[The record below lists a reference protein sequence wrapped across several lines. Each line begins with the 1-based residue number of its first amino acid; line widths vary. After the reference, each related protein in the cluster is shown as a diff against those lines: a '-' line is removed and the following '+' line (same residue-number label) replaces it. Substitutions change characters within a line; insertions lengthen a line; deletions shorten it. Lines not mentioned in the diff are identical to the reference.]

1 MAGHLTQSCR
11 LCSAPETE
19 LVLQDSASLGGRR
32 FFRCGVCL
40 LISVGLDDLP
50 SLAAEKSRY
59 LEHNNEV
66 HDPDYRAFL
75 ARLWDRVKPLLTP
88 GAFGLDYGAGPG
100 PALVAMMRED
110 GFKVE
115 GYDPI
120 FDPRPELLE
129 RTYDFV
135 VCTETAEH
143 MHRPGDEFSRLDGML
158 RLGGVLGVMTSFV
171 DGPNGPDDTDELAA
185 FENWYY
191 RRDPTHV
198 AFYRAET
205 MQWIAGR
212 MGWQLELP
220 VKNIAIFRKPSI

>member
-1 MAGHLTQSCR
+1 MAGHLTQPCR
-11 LCSAPETE
+11 LCDEPETNLLLE
-19 LVLQDSASLGGRR
+19 DSARLGGRR

-50 SLAAEKSRY
+50 SIKAEKSRY

-75 ARLWDRVKPLLTP
+75 ARLWDRVKPLLTA
-88 GAFGLDYGAGPG
+88 GATGLDYGAGPG

-110 GFKVE
+110 RFEVE

-120 FDPRPELLE
+120 FDPRPELLD
-129 RTYDFV
+129 RTYDFI

-143 MHRPGDEFSRLDGML
+143 MHRPSDELCRLDGML
-158 RLGGVLGVMTSFV
+158 RPRGLLGVMTSFA
-171 DGPNGPDDTDELAA
+171 DNLAA

-198 AFYRAET
+198 AFYSAAT
-205 MQWIAGR
+205 MEWIARR

-220 VKNIAIFRKPSI
+220 AKNIAIFRKPPI